1 MKFRLLYIAVLI
13 FVISAC
19 NNHNHE
25 SEGHDHEEDNHSATE
40 AKDDHDHPN
49 SVVFTHEQ
57 CKKIDFSCECPQ
69 IKPMGTIIKTT
80 ALVEPSQGSEFVVVA
95 KSSGTIRFASDNT
108 LEGVDVK
115 AGQSLATVSG
125 SGFAENSVGVKYA
138 EAKSNYEKASAEYNR
153 ARELSADKIVSAK
166 EFQNTKNQYE
176 TAKAVYDNLKSN
188 SGVSGQKVV
197 SPISGFVKQIFVKN
211 GEYVDEGQTV
221 MTVAQS
227 KTLKLTAEV
236 SQRYAGVTGSINGA
250 VIQVPGTG
258 KTYELSELNGKILSR
273 GQSATSDSYM
283 IPVNLQ
289 VDNKG
294 DLVPGSFVKIFL
306 KTITNKQAL
315 TIPLSSI
322 IEEQGNFYVWV
333 KVHTEMYEKR
343 EVKTGA
349 NDGKYVE
356 ILNGITSGDSIVT
369 RGAMSIKLAQATGAL
384 DAHSGHVH

>member
-25 SEGHDHEEDNHSATE
+25 SEGHDHEEENHSATE

-49 SVVFTHEQ
+49 SVVFTQEQ
-57 CKKIDFSCECPQ
+57 CRKIDFSCDCPQ

-125 SGFAENSVGVKYA
+125 SGFAEKSVDVKYA
-138 EAKSNYEKASAEYNR
+138 EAKSNYEKALAEFNR
-153 ARELSADKIVSAK
+153 ARELSADKILSDK
-166 EFQNTKNQYE
+166 EVQNAKNQYE
-176 TAKAVYDNLKSN
+176 TAKAVYDNLKSI

-294 DLVPGSFVKIFL
+294 DLIPGSFVKIFL
-306 KTITNKQAL
+306 KTITNKQAI